1 MQQTFIHVLKL
12 KRMKDL
18 KNLEN
23 IETISDE
30 MMNEIEGACAE
41 SCSAQCLKK
50 KAYNGNNNGNTE
62 SPGST
67 SGNN

>member
-1 MQQTFIHVLKL
+1 
-12 KRMKDL
+12 MKDL

-50 KAYNGNNNGNTE
+50 KAISGDHSGNTE
-62 SPGST
+62 NPGST
-67 SGNN
+67 TNN